1 MKDPSEHRNSNV
13 TSRRGFLKSTA
24 VATVGAGLAL
34 EKAVVNSAYAADD
47 PTLRIGLVGCGG
59 RGTGAARQALRAD
72 PYTKLIAVGDV
83 FKEKLESSLKTLKE
97 TDVKDRVN
105 VESDHQFVGFDAYMK
120 VIDSGADIVLFAT
133 PPQFRP
139 LHVKA
144 CIAAGKHVFAEKPVA
159 VDAPGVRSVLQTT
172 EEAKKKELMLV
183 SGLCWRYE
191 TGMQETIK
199 RLHDGAIGDIKSL
212 YSTRYSG
219 GVGKLVKRTDEMTDL
234 EWQMRNCYYFTWLSG
249 DFNVE
254 QFVHEMDKMAWVMQ
268 DQYPVKCVSTGGRQ
282 TRIGEEYGNIYDHF
296 STVFEYE
303 NGVRYLAAT
312 RHQPGCSNPFRDNV
326 VGTKGEANLMR
337 FTITGENE
345 WKWGKGRTVMT
356 QLEHDAMYAA
366 LRNGEVI
373 NNGEYMAKSTMMGIM
388 ARMSAY
394 TGKELTWE
402 QAINSKED
410 LTPAHFDWK
419 KPLSTPEVAMPGI
432 TPFV

>member
-1 MKDPSEHRNSNV
+1 M
-13 TSRRGFLKSTA
+13 
-24 VATVGAGLAL
+24 
-34 EKAVVNSAYAADD
+34 
-47 PTLRIGLVGCGG
+47 
-59 RGTGAARQALRAD
+59 
-72 PYTKLIAVGDV
+72 
-83 FKEKLESSLKTLKE
+83 
-97 TDVKDRVN
+97 
-105 VESDHQFVGFDAYMK
+105 
-120 VIDSGADIVLFAT
+120 
-133 PPQFRP
+133 
-139 LHVKA
+139 
-144 CIAAGKHVFAEKPVA
+144 
-159 VDAPGVRSVLQTT
+159 
-172 EEAKKKELMLV
+172 
-183 SGLCWRYE
+183 
-191 TGMQETIK
+191 
-199 RLHDGAIGDIKSL
+199 
-212 YSTRYSG
+212 
-219 GVGKLVKRTDEMTDL
+219 GKLVKRTDEMTDL
-234 EWQMRNCYYFTWLSG
+234 EWQMRNWYYFTWLSG

-312 RHQPGCSNPFRDNV
+312 RHQPGCSNPFRDSV

-345 WKWGKGRTVMT
+345 WKWGKRRTVMH

-366 LRNGEVI
+366 LRNGEII

-402 QAINSKED
+402 QAMNSKED